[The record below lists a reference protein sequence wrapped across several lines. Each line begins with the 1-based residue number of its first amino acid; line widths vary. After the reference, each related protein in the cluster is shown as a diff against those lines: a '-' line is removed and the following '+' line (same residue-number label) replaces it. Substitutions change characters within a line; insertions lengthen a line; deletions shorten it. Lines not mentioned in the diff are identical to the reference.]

1 MDTLK
6 IGAGNQGAFVKTLVN
21 GETGE
26 TGFQDG
32 FHVHKSWFR
41 TCKTFDQV
49 MESITKSEEDRQD
62 RLVELKD
69 IHPVVGNGGK
79 FAFEIGSEQYIP
91 TDWALAQF
99 SGRLNLPSSSV
110 IRELVNRKDAD
121 WEDSDVAVRIAKN
134 SMRRGDQ
141 DKKYR
146 LRTYKDGTLRAFV
159 TDKYT
164 PIENR
169 WYMETLNDILPGS
182 VYSHWRGNDDTIYG
196 NVLLPDSIMDY
207 GQDDD
212 SDYGGMLSIGNCE
225 IGRRRISQRPS
236 VFRSICMNGCIWDKV
251 QGEMINQRHMGK
263 IDLVELK
270 KRITDNVEKQLK
282 LVPLAVRKFLSVR
295 DLKVE
300 GSMKATLAAICIKN
314 RFERRES
321 QEILQQFVT
330 HEKEHRNL
338 FGIINAIT
346 RAGQVFDEESW
357 VKFDEIGG
365 KMVSY
370 SSDEWGSLSKY
381 ANTLPVKEVEEV
393 FSAAAVG

>member
-6 IGAGNQGAFVKTLVN
+6 IGAGNGGAFVKTLVN

-110 IRELVNRKDAD
+110 IRELVNQKDAD

-134 SMRRGDQ
+134 SMRRADQ

-164 PIENR
+164 PIDNR

-236 VFRSICMNGCIWDKV
+236 VFRSICMNGCIWDQV

-346 RAGQVFDEESW
+346 RAGQIFDEESW

-365 KMVSY
+365 KMVGY
-370 SSDEWGSLSKY
+370 SPDEWGSLNSY